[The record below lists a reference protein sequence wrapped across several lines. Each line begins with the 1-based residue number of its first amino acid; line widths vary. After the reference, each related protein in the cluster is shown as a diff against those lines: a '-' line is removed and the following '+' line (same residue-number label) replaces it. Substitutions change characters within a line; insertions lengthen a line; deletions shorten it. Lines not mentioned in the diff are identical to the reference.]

1 MCWPHVQRDC
11 ENHAKTIRPKEMSE
25 DIMSDISLVQLSQSR
40 DEFDQA
46 NLLLFTKWFEE
57 ENESVHKFLDY
68 YRKQWVVSNES
79 NWFAGAGP
87 IDHNNGLEATN
98 ADIKQNKVLRN
109 KQQIGSFMVNALE
122 IVKKFTLKD
131 DSRLFC
137 SRADLLDLKMKTEGF
152 QWMMLN
158 QKEDDILR
166 VRNKIYILS
175 SHSQKKGDKLKEKAN
190 EYISRFK
197 KKDFASFEQFK
208 DLKTSV
214 YELEEDDDFYIC
226 NCPIGLKKYLCKHA
240 IGLAIKLKN
249 FQIPE
254 TAMSVPLAEKRTRG
268 RPKKNRGWWSH
279 E

>member
-1 MCWPHVQRDC
+1 
-11 ENHAKTIRPKEMSE
+11 
-25 DIMSDISLVQLSQSR
+25 MSDISLVQLSQSR

-122 IVKKFTLKD
+122 IVKKFSLKD

-175 SHSQKKGDKLKEKAN
+175 SHSQKKGDKLKEKAK

-197 KKDFASFEQFK
+197 KKDFASFE
-208 DLKTSV
+208 
-214 YELEEDDDFYIC
+214 
-226 NCPIGLKKYLCKHA
+226 
-240 IGLAIKLKN
+240 
-249 FQIPE
+249 
-254 TAMSVPLAEKRTRG
+254 
-268 RPKKNRGWWSH
+268 
-279 E
+279 